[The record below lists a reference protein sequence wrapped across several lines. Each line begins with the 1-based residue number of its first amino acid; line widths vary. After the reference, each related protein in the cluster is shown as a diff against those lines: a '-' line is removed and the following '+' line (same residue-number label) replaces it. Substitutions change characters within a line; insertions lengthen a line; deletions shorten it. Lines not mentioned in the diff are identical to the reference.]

1 MVDTEAHS
9 PSSHKVVPRPVR
21 SSFIW
26 QTRNKMKK
34 KNKPPT
40 YQTTLSHLHPPTC
53 LPAHPLSPTYNLPP
67 AFQPTPLS
75 PTYTLP
81 PAFQPTPLS
90 PTDIGSVISDH
101 VLVVVHTGKRNTAIV
116 KLGYHEEPL
125 QVVEEGPE
133 KREVCEGCWCKGRVG
148 VLM

>member
-40 YQTTLSHLHPPTC
+40 YQTTLSNLHPPTC
-53 LPAHPLSPTYNLPP
+53 LPAH
-67 AFQPTPLS
+67 PLS

-90 PTDIGSVISDH
+90 PTDIGGVISDH

-133 KREVCEGCWCKGRVG
+133 KREVCEGCWCRGRVG
-148 VLM
+148 VLV